1 MEGENRFMKKF
12 DAKKFGIDILMDII
26 GGILIAVGTYNFAA
40 TAKFPMVG
48 FNGIALIFYH
58 LFRLPIGTVAM
69 LLNIP
74 VAIACFKIL
83 GKDFFVRSVRTII
96 ITSVIMDVIAPM
108 FPVYSGD
115 RMLAAICT
123 GVLSGLGYALIY
135 MRNTSTGG
143 SDFIMLSIKALNPH
157 LSLGK
162 ISFALEALV
171 VLLGTALVSR
181 DMDSLIYGMIISFLL
196 SMVVDKVMY
205 GIDAGKMTL
214 IVTDYAK
221 EVAERIDQAVGR
233 GSTFLKAT
241 GSFSQEEKDVVLC
254 ACNNK
259 EMYGIRQAVKEIDPK
274 AFIIIVESNEVLGEG
289 FKSH

>member
-1 MEGENRFMKKF
+1 MKSSYTKSRRRAF
-12 DAKKFGIDILMDII
+12 ANYIYSLQVFFWKKRKEIHINHGRRESFYEKIRCKKFGIDILMDII

-58 LFRLPIGTVAM
+58 LFGLPIGTVAM

-143 SDFIMLSIKALNPH
+143 RILSCFPSKH
-157 LSLGK
+157 
-162 ISFALEALV
+162 
-171 VLLGTALVSR
+171 
-181 DMDSLIYGMIISFLL
+181 
-196 SMVVDKVMY
+196 
-205 GIDAGKMTL
+205 
-214 IVTDYAK
+214 
-221 EVAERIDQAVGR
+221 
-233 GSTFLKAT
+233 
-241 GSFSQEEKDVVLC
+241 
-254 ACNNK
+254 
-259 EMYGIRQAVKEIDPK
+259 
-274 AFIIIVESNEVLGEG
+274 
-289 FKSH
+289 